1 MKAILIDDE
10 KRARILLKAMLT
22 DYCPEIEVL
31 GDYSDLES
39 GVSAIKRIQPDV
51 VFLDIE
57 LPESSGLQVLDYFK
71 EGQIDF
77 SIIFVTAYNEFA
89 IQAFKLSAVDYLL
102 KPINPEK
109 LIEAVNHFK
118 NIKVKELRQIEQ
130 LRHNL
135 YESKK
140 KIVIPS
146 RNDIQY
152 IDPEEILFVKA
163 DGSYCQFSLKNGK
176 KIMMSKNLKFVE
188 DMLCEFHFLQRIH
201 KSFIVNL
208 NEIKAFQRNDNKLIL
223 RNGLEIDAST
233 DKLDLLGLR

>member
-57 LPESSGLQVLDYFK
+57 LPESSGLQVLDYFE